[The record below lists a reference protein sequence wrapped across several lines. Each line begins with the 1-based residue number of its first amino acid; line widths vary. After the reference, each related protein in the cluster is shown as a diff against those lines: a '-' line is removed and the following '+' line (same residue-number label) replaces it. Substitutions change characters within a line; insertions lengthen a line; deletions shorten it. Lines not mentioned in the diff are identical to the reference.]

1 MCRGASG
8 VYAGVHGGEEVVVSS
23 FFDRALPRR
32 DPNTVVAE
40 PDDQVS
46 YRLVDE
52 RLERRERARR
62 AAQSRTG
69 DRRDR

>member
-1 MCRGASG
+1 M
-8 VYAGVHGGEEVVVSS
+8 SS

-46 YRLVDE
+46 WRLADE
-52 RLERRERARR
+52 RLERRERARAR
-62 AAQSRTG
+62 VNSRTEVG
-69 DRRDR
+69 DDED